1 MYIVSEGYPYR
12 RFTVFTVTSAKH
24 YKNSIQMFNKNKST
38 TSKFYNELPKEELYS
53 GYLQKSPVRS
63 GLTNGIKSWR
73 RRFFVLSK
81 EGEDNYQLAYF
92 KTNKKREK
100 PLGEIDLSKVS
111 IIYTSPEKHPMW
123 EWIQK
128 NFKCLPSSVLLLRVE
143 DYMPKYARDYFL
155 IGENSENVNGWHNE
169 ILKVLKTQPSQNK
182 VTDDDLQQDKR
193 FRAKT
198 EPVRSLD
205 CNEEPSQSALFRKS
219 APIYTFISPPL
230 PDGYYDI
237 PRKFSNIAISDDE
250 EDDTEEQPETPED
263 NVDSAYMPMFS
274 VNAVLQQSQQE
285 EDACFQKKNSAEM
298 RCSSDFNGNC
308 ASTEMNKGPPNK
320 SETHKP
326 VEKEICIN
334 RNDLSKTLIFTQKEG
349 KPCVSEC
356 KQTETSHLFHK
367 GDQILAFNDL
377 EIETVDEIHTFL
389 RRFSKD
395 EVKLTILRS
404 PGSQPFHAK
413 PCSSL

>member
-1 MYIVSEGYPYR
+1 
-12 RFTVFTVTSAKH
+12 
-24 YKNSIQMFNKNKST
+24 MFNKNKST
-38 TSKFYNELPKEELYS
+38 ATSKFYNELPKEELYS
-53 GYLQKSPVRS
+53 GYLHKSPVRS
-63 GLTNGIKSWR
+63 ALTNGIKSWR

-81 EGEDNYQLAYF
+81 EGEDNYRLAYF
-92 KTNKKREK
+92 KTDNKREK

-111 IIYTSPEKHPMW
+111 LFYTSPEKHPMW

-143 DYMPKYARDYFL
+143 NFMVKYARDYFL
-155 IGENSENVNGWHNE
+155 IGENSEDVNFWHSE
-169 ILKVLKTQPSQNK
+169 LQKVLKTQQSQNK
-182 VTDDDLQQDKR
+182 VTDDDLEQDKR

-198 EPVRSLD
+198 EPPCISQD
-205 CNEEPSQSALFRKS
+205 GKEEPMSQSALFRQS

-237 PRKFSNIAISDDE
+237 PRKFSDIVISDDE
-250 EDDTEEQPETPED
+250 EDDTDEQPDTPED

-274 VNAVLQQSQQE
+274 VNEVLQQNQQE
-285 EDACFQKKNSAEM
+285 EDPCFQKNTSTNSLESYKDLCDGADNPMKRNCAEP
-298 RCSSDFNGNC
+298 RCFKGSLSDFNGNC
-308 ASTEMNKGPPNK
+308 ASTEMNEGSPNK

-334 RNDLSKTLIFTQKEG
+334 RNDLYKSLIFTQKEG

-356 KQTETSHLFHK
+356 KTETSHLFHK
-367 GDQILAFNDL
+367 GDQILALNDL
-377 EIETVDEIHTFL
+377 QIETVDEIQTYIKRL
-389 RRFSKD
+389 TKD
-395 EVKLTILRS
+395 EVKLTILRH